1 MENKEFNFDNDEIDV
16 RRALSTLYRY
26 KFSIIFLMIIM
37 TAFMG
42 TNVYKKRNIYQSV
55 VTLEIGSEVSKRAK
69 DDLLSDVI
77 GASQE
82 VNEMTEM
89 DIIKSSELISKAI
102 KKVGMLHN
110 YYSKHKYKLVEYYK
124 NRPFTVYLKDG
135 YNKNFELYPLDEN
148 SFRLQLKFKDKN
160 GKNINYSNIHY
171 YNKWIRTKNF
181 HLKVEPNRKLK
192 GKKYLFIVSEIDY
205 IINSVKSRI
214 TVSMKS
220 KDSNILKITY
230 QDTIPLRTK
239 ELLDELAKAY
249 IKRGLEQKTLEATQ
263 KLFFIEKQL
272 DKIHTDLSQAE
283 DKIKEFK
290 IKRGALNTETNAKI
304 KTENID
310 KYKLQLS
317 KIKIDEEILNKIYKS
332 VKKGIGLQNI
342 SLAGVRLL
350 DLSLSVL
357 IRGLQDDIIKKK
369 SLQIEYTDQHPLII
383 AINQSIKQKRN
394 MAKMTL
400 KALRDSYKT
409 KRENMEAL
417 INEQKSILESL
428 PKYER
433 EYSKLTRKHK
443 VNEKIYSYLL
453 SKKIEAEIAKA
464 STVNKNKILDFAP
477 IPIKPVSPKR
487 KMVTIIGTI
496 LGMIL
501 GIIYAFIREF
511 FDSRIKS
518 ERDIHLVTRVPIVAF
533 IPKNMI
539 ITKKLVMKKEVTID
553 ILNYPSPIFNEAF
566 KTLRTNIELLYPNHR
581 SIVISLTST
590 VTDEGKVTTAINL
603 ASIFSYTNKK
613 VILVNLDLR
622 RSRILDK
629 FGKCDAGINSVLKG
643 KKEINDVI
651 HETIYDNLHIIHSGK
666 EEKNSTNILHTQN
679 VKNIIMKLRELY
691 GIIIIVTPPV
701 AFTKDAKVIM
711 SHSDMSLYVVKNMFS
726 KRDYLKNLDEFSK
739 KINDLG
745 IVLCNM
751 EQKENQ
757 KLMNQ
762 YYNLEK

>member
-16 RRALSTLYRY
+16 RRALSTIYRY
-26 KFSIIFLMIIM
+26 KFSIIFLMILM
-37 TAFMG
+37 TILLG
-42 TNVYKKRNIYQSV
+42 TNVYKKKNVYQSML
-55 VTLEIGSEVSKRAK
+55 TIEMGSEVSKRAK
-69 DDLLSDVI
+69 DDLLADVI

-82 VNEMTEM
+82 INEMTEM
-89 DIIKSSELISKAI
+89 DILKSSEIISKAL
-102 KKVGMLHN
+102 KKVGMLHR
-110 YYSKHKYKLVEYYK
+110 YYSKHNYKLIEYYK
-124 NRPFTVYLKDG
+124 NRPFTTYLKDG
-135 YNKNFELYPLDEN
+135 FNKEFKLFPLDEN
-148 SFRLQLKFKDKN
+148 SFRLELKFKDKN
-160 GKNINYSNIHY
+160 GQKVEYSKIHY
-171 YNKWIRTKNF
+171 YNKWIRSKYF
-181 HLKVEPNRKLK
+181 HLKIEPNRKLTQHS
-192 GKKYLFIVSEIDY
+192 YIFIVHEIDH
-205 IINSVKSRI
+205 IINGIKAKI
-214 TVSMKS
+214 TVAMKS

-239 ELLDELAKAY
+239 EFLDELAKAY

-263 KLFFIEKQL
+263 KLFFINQQL
-272 DKIHTDLSQAE
+272 NKLHKNLAKSQDKIE
-283 DKIKEFK
+283 EFK
-290 IKRGALNTETNAKI
+290 IKKGALNMDANAKI

-317 KIKIDEEILNKIYKS
+317 QIKIDEEILDKSYKS
-332 VKKGIGLQNI
+332 VKKGVGLQNI

-369 SLQIEYTDQHPLII
+369 SLEVQYTDAHPLII
-383 AINQSIKQKRN
+383 AINNSIKQKRE
-394 MAKMTL
+394 MAKKTL
-400 KALRDSYKT
+400 KNLRDSYKR
-409 KRENMEAL
+409 KRKNMEAL
-417 INEQKSILESL
+417 IKEQRDILKSL
-428 PKYER
+428 PTYER
-433 EYSKLTRKHK
+433 EYSRLTRKHK

-464 STVNKNKILDFAP
+464 STVNKNKVLDFAQ

-496 LGMIL
+496 LGFIL

-511 FDSRIKS
+511 FDNRIKS
-518 ERDIHLVTRVPIVAF
+518 ERDIHLVTRVPIVAL

-539 ITKKLVMKKEVTID
+539 ITKKFIMKKEVGID
-553 ILNYPSPIFNEAF
+553 ILNYPNPIFNEAF

-613 VILVNLDLR
+613 VILLNLDLR
-622 RSRILDK
+622 RSTILHK
-629 FGKCDAGINSVLKG
+629 FGKADFGINSVLKG
-643 KKEINDVI
+643 KRELEDVI
-651 HETIYDNLHIIHSGK
+651 HSTQYNNLDIIHSG
-666 EEKNSTNILHTQN
+666 EEDKNSTNILHTQN

-726 KRDYLKNLDEFSK
+726 KRDYLRNLDEFSK

-745 IVLCNM
+745 IVICNM